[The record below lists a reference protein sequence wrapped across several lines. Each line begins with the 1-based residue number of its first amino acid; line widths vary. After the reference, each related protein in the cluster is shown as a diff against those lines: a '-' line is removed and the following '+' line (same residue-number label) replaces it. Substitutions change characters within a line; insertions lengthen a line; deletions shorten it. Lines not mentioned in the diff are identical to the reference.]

1 MDRGKKAQDTM
12 ASTGTARTESRVGV
26 DVRYGM
32 VLSRD
37 DRPSWPEVYSWEID
51 LTSPTRSWMFVN

>member
-1 MDRGKKAQDTM
+1 MDRGKGAQDSM

-32 VLSRD
+32 VLSSD
-37 DRPSWPEVYSWEID
+37 DRPSWPEDYSWEID
-51 LTSPTRSWMFVN
+51 LTSPTR